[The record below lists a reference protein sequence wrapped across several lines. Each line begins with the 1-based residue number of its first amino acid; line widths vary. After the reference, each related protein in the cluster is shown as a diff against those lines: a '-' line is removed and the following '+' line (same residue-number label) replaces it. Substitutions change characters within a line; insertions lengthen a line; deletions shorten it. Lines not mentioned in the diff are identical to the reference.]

1 MKTLNLFLKTSFF
14 NKINDVAL
22 QSIRNKIYTAQM
34 WHLLQAFI
42 LTVTTMLVG
51 LAVRQNSTS
60 QLTLNDRSNCNLL
73 PHGFI
78 AFQIF

>member
-34 WHLLQAFI
+34 
-42 LTVTTMLVG
+42 
-51 LAVRQNSTS
+51 
-60 QLTLNDRSNCNLL
+60 
-73 PHGFI
+73 
-78 AFQIF
+78 